1 MAISADSTVSSLVI
15 KSGQF
20 EMSHTHWLHCT
31 KPNSLLSVFK
41 EAFRLA
47 ILVAAHV
54 IEKRHMETSMR
65 SLTNTS
71 EWLKNYAN
79 QLRKSYFLLLIT

>member
-1 MAISADSTVSSLVI
+1 MMKYGHSE
-15 KSGQF
+15 K
-20 EMSHTHWLHCT
+20 SHTHESHCT

-79 QLRKSYFLLLIT
+79 QLRKP